1 MDTMNSEAAM
11 GLGIGLAVLFVWLMI
26 VLGMLALIGT
36 IAWKITARTGYP
48 GPLGLL
54 YFIPLANLVFLIVL
68 AFSEWPIQREL
79 KELKASKAVIPPQ
92 P

>member
-1 MDTMNSEAAM
+1 MESQEFL
-11 GLGIGLAVLFVWLMI
+11 GLGIGLTILFIWMI
-26 VLGMLALIGT
+26 VVLGMFVLVGT

-54 YFIPLANLVFLIVL
+54 YFVPIANLVFLIVL

-79 KELKASKAVIPPQ
+79 SALKKSTGTT
-92 P
+92 